1 MQFLVS
7 VIVLSCLYA
16 LLSTGFVVIYKSSRI
31 LNFAYADI
39 VMLAGYFAITMTR
52 LVAGPPVIAISI
64 TIVLGFTFGLAI
76 YASLIKPMAGQP
88 IFSTIILTVA
98 LGIVLNAAAILFWG
112 GEVTVIPFGW
122 RSYYSILSGIR
133 LVSTEIVM
141 LITTIVTY
149 AALFSF
155 YHFSKNGQQMRGT
168 AENALLASQRG
179 INIYFVTAFAW
190 GIGIF
195 ITSVAAILL
204 GGNYSV
210 NLQMSHVSI
219 KAFAVALVGGLDSVG
234 GTIPAAIIVA
244 LTELAAS
251 NYVNPR
257 LADAIPFM
265 IMMAVLLVRPWGL
278 FGTEEEIERV

>member
-1 MQFLVS
+1 MQFIIS
-7 VIVLSCLYA
+7 VVVLSCLYA
-16 LLSTGFVVIYKSSRI
+16 LLSLGFVVIYRSSRI

-39 VMLAGYFAITMTR
+39 VMLAGYFSITMTK
-52 LVAGPPVIAISI
+52 LVGGPPAIALMI
-64 TIVLGFTFGLAI
+64 TIILGFIFGLAI
-76 YASLIKPMAGQP
+76 YTSLIKRMAGQP

-112 GEVTVIPFGW
+112 GEVNTIPYGW
-122 RSYYSILSGIR
+122 GAYYSLFSKTR
-133 LVSTEIVM
+133 LASTEIIM
-141 LITTIVTY
+141 LITSILIYVG
-149 AALFSF
+149 LFVF
-155 YHFSKNGQQMRGT
+155 YRLSKSGQQMRAT
-168 AENALLASQRG
+168 AENALLASQRS

-190 GIGIF
+190 GIGVF

-210 NLQMSHVSI
+210 NLQMSHVAI

-244 LTELAAS
+244 LTEQAAS
-251 NYVNPR
+251 NYFNPR

-265 IMMAVLLVRPWGL
+265 IMMIVMLFRPWGL